1 MAYKILQGDVREK
14 LNEIEPES
22 VQTVVTSPPYWGLRN
37 YGVEGQLGLEATPE
51 EYVQNMVEVF
61 RGVWRALRDDGTVW
75 LNLGSSYINKNI
87 NSQEMVLR
95 DDVSAEE
102 LEYVM
107 KELLLYGKQQKTL
120 PSVR

>member
-1 MAYKILQGDVREK
+1 MWELKQGDCIEQLKTLPEK
-14 LNEIEPES
+14 SI
-22 VQTVVTSPPYWGLRN
+22 QTCVTSPPYWGLRD
-37 YGVEGQLGLEATPE
+37 YGNPDQLGLEPTPE
-51 EYVQNMVEVF
+51 LYVQNVVEVF
-61 RGVWRALRDDGTVW
+61 REVKRVLRDDGTVW

-95 DDVSAEE
+95 DDISVEE

>member
-1 MAYKILQGDVREK
+1 MWELKQGDCIEQLKTLPEK
-14 LNEIEPES
+14 SI
-22 VQTVVTSPPYWGLRN
+22 QTCVTSPPYWGLRD
-37 YGVEGQLGLEATPE
+37 YGNPDQLGLEPTPE
-51 EYVQNMVEVF
+51 LYVQNMVDVF
-61 RGVWRALRDDGTVW
+61 REVKRVLRDDGTCW

-95 DDVSAEE
+95 DDISAEE

>member
-1 MAYKILQGDVREK
+1 MTFKILQGNCIDQLK
-14 LNEIEPES
+14 TIDAGS
-22 VQTVVTSPPYWGLRN
+22 VQCVVTSPPYWGLRD
-37 YGVEGQLGLEATPE
+37 YGNPDQLGLEHTPE
-51 EYVQNMVEVF
+51 EYVANMVEVF
-61 RGVWRALRDDGTVW
+61 REVKRVLRDDGTVW
-75 LNLGSSYINKNI
+75 LNLGSGYINKNI

-95 DDVSAEE
+95 DDISVEE